1 MAMEGN
7 RITEESQLKDAISA
21 SLSKITE
28 EVKDEVGSLE
38 TEYISYRRKQRLAVL
53 VVAAGFLLPNL
64 VIFSMEILAAG
75 ITGWWSNLINILVF
89 LASVTLFGYFGFHM
103 FVSGITNIK
112 KFHGSVDHVLFARTF
127 SLLGV
132 EGKLIEHTAT
142 LDERVIPETKWGNF
156 RKKIA
161 TFVREHKKS
170 PEAEMALEYL
180 KVSELITEPFN
191 VSVVDNLFE
200 IKIAD
205 NVMHGAELDIQQVT
219 GSGRNRQVK
228 KIFKGYFVSYE
239 LPHVLD
245 GKTFVSTE
253 GDKFGFGHRTFWS
266 EVTYTGATETKLEW
280 NDFEELLHVATTDRV
295 EARYILTP
303 KFMQELYTWWKP
315 HETNIRISF
324 IGNRVCMLYPD
335 DQIRIDET
343 VANINE
349 KEIESYILS
358 ISRPLLH
365 VVRLIEGVRM
375 S

>member
-1 MAMEGN
+1 MEGTK
-7 RITEESQLKDAISA
+7 ITDENQLKVAVAASLATITDEVKKEVGGLESQ
-21 SLSKITE
+21 
-28 EVKDEVGSLE
+28 
-38 TEYISYRRKQRLAVL
+38 YISYRRKQRLAVL

-75 ITGWWSNLINILVF
+75 ITSWWSNVINILVF
-89 LASVTLFGYFGFHM
+89 LASVLVFGYFGAQM
-103 FVSGITNIK
+103 FISGLTNIK
-112 KFHGSVDHVLFARTF
+112 RFHGSVDHVLFARTF
-127 SLLGV
+127 TLLGV

-156 RKKIA
+156 QKKLA
-161 TFVREHKKS
+161 VFLREHKKG
-170 PEAEMALEYL
+170 PEAEAALEHL
-180 KVSELITEPFN
+180 KFSELITEPFN

-200 IKIAD
+200 VKVA
-205 NVMHGAELDIQQVT
+205 NNAMYGAELDIKQVT
-219 GSGRNRQVK
+219 GSGRSKQTKN
-228 KIFKGYFVSYE
+228 IFKGYFVSYE
-239 LPHVLD
+239 LPHTLD

-253 GDKFGFGHRTFWS
+253 GDKYGFGHRTFWS
-266 EVTYTGATETKLEW
+266 EVSFSGATETKLEW

-303 KFMQELYTWWKP
+303 TFMQELYAWWKP

-335 DQIRIDET
+335 DQIRLDET
-343 VANINE
+343 VNNINE

-375 S
+375 T